1 MAELLNVES
10 ALEMVGDDRDLLK
23 ELLEGYLNDRIFDS
37 SKLEGLTNV
46 KDENGNCTEAA
57 KYVHYFKGAAKQL
70 GAEILGEAG
79 QALEDVL
86 RGKKQGDLA
95 ELIKA
100 FTDEYKRSTDEMRRY
115 LDSFTQ

>member
-1 MAELLNVES
+1 MAQLLNVDS
-10 ALEMVGDDRDLLK
+10 ALEMVGGDRDLLK
-23 ELLEGYLNDRIFDS
+23 ELLDGYLNDRIFDMNE
-37 SKLEGLTNV
+37 LERLIPI
-46 KDENGNCTEAA
+46 KDENGNSTEAA

-70 GAEILGEAG
+70 GAEILGESG

-100 FTDEYKRSTDEMRRY
+100 FSDDYARSIEEMKKII
-115 LDSFTQ
+115 